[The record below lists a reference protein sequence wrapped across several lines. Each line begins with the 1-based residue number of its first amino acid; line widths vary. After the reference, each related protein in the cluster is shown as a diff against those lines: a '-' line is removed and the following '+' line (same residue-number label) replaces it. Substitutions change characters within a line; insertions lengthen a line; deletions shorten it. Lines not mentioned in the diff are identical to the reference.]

1 MTDVTPTGA
10 GSPGTSDDAG
20 DGLAGGAMPGGSV
33 PPGDSVL
40 PEDAGLAAER
50 ERLARQ
56 LRDTRMQLA
65 MTEARLSALQGSA
78 KMRFGTMLA
87 NAAHRPWPR
96 GVQLPRELYKLWR
109 ERGLKPTAAQHAAT
123 ALASAQLTDLAGT
136 GERFLSA
143 LTTPGALLR
152 HSDPALTLTGG
163 VEESA
168 VRGPVITGAL
178 SALGCA
184 TLSPDA
190 VVHPLLPH
198 DADVVLEGTGADLVV
213 IEAAALLPGSPWAYA
228 TDPAAADRGRRLA
241 RMIVMARSLG
251 KPVVL
256 VRNVPHSLL
265 PGLGWLVPACDAVLD
280 TDLGVQLA
288 RFNPIGV
295 SADRPADPVYAGD
308 RDPREAPAVRALLD
322 ALTGPGA
329 DTVSGSQGG
338 DAASGSRGGGAAA
351 VTLAGARSWRGL
363 PALYGSHAVFVA
375 AHDAQ
380 LHAQQA
386 CGARVV
392 ALHGAAGVAPLTA
405 EAVREE
411 LAAARAAGPPPAA
424 EVRAGL
430 RDVFASH
437 STPVRLSGLLRAVGL
452 SAAVA
457 TGREVSVLAR
467 VADAAA
473 ARRLAAGLE
482 AQRLRPAEVIVGA
495 APTASGAV
503 REALSGLADK
513 GVRIVVT
520 DFAGGGADAAPGTG
534 AEWARPLARQ
544 AETPWVAPW
553 PADVLTGANAGAGQA
568 GGAAIPDTYL
578 LDLVCARECA
588 QADAIGFGPADYEF
602 TLSLAEPALA
612 RRDLLAPNGP
622 GAADWGSH
630 GLRLFTVTRA

>member
-10 GSPGTSDDAG
+10 GT
-20 DGLAGGAMPGGSV
+20 PGGGQ
-33 PPGDSVL
+33 PGDTVLPGDAVLPGDTVL

-65 MTEARLSALQGSA
+65 MTEARLAALQGST

-109 ERGLKPTAAQHAAT
+109 ERGLKPTGAQNAAT
-123 ALASAQLTDLAGT
+123 ALANAQLTDLAGT

-143 LTTPGALLR
+143 LTMPGALLR
-152 HSDPALTLTGG
+152 HADPALTLTGG

-228 TDPAAADRGRRLA
+228 TDPAGADRGRRLA

-256 VRNVPHSLL
+256 VRNVPRSLL
-265 PGLGWLVPACDAVLD
+265 PGLSWLVPACDAVLD

-295 SADRPADPVYAGD
+295 SAGRVVDPVYAGD

-322 ALTGPGA
+322 ALTGGP
-329 DTVSGSQGG
+329 DP
-338 DAASGSRGGGAAA
+338 A
-351 VTLAGARSWRGL
+351 VTLAGARSWRAL
-363 PALYGSHAVFVA
+363 PTLYRSRAVFVA
-375 AHDAQ
+375 ADESQLNAQ
-380 LHAQQA
+380 RA
-386 CGARVV
+386 CGARVIPLRGV
-392 ALHGAAGVAPLTA
+392 AGTAGAAGAGPRTA
-405 EAVREE
+405 DAVREE
-411 LAAARAAGPPPAA
+411 LAAARAAGPLGAA
-424 EVRAGL
+424 EIRAGL
-430 RDVFASH
+430 RDIFAAH
-437 STPVRLSGLLRAVGL
+437 STPVRLGGLLRAVGL
-452 SAAVA
+452 SASVT
-457 TGREVSVLAR
+457 TGRQVCVLAR
-467 VADAAA
+467 VDNADAAG
-473 ARRLAAGLE
+473 RLAADLG
-482 AQRLRPAEVIVGA
+482 AQRLCPAEVIVGA
-495 APTASGAV
+495 APTASGAA
-503 REALSGLADK
+503 REALSGLADRD
-513 GVRIVVT
+513 VRIVVT
-520 DFAGGGADAAPGTG
+520 DAASGAD
-534 AEWARPLARQ
+534 WARPLARL
-544 AETPWVAPW
+544 AGTPWVAPW
-553 PADVLTGANAGAGQA
+553 PVSPGADGTGGSA
-568 GGAAIPDTYL
+568 GGGQAIPDTYL

-588 QADAIGFGPADYEF
+588 QADAVGFGPADYEF
-602 TLSLAEPALA
+602 TLSMAEPALA
-612 RRDLLAPNGP
+612 RRDLLAPDGP
-622 GAADWGSH
+622 DTADWGSH
-630 GLRLFTVTRA
+630 GLRLLTVTRA